1 MFLHTSSIQVALFLN
16 DFPAQ
21 GRTEVLYHHGLSW
34 YSFRATQNVAE
45 EAPTSCRDV
54 LLDGIVGVVDMGN
67 AAD

>member
-1 MFLHTSSIQVALFLN
+1 MISLHKF
-16 DFPAQ
+16 